1 MGSKKNVRIVITG
14 DSKLKALEE
23 AKKWVLQLEKDVQ
36 EERRNCRTR
45 GLILLGTV
53 LLGAISDEDV
63 KFEIYQQFIEMDAVL
78 KSKNSTAE
86 SKKTAKEKAGKA
98 VLALAKTLQDKLRRE
113 AAPAGEDAS
122 QGGAVPPSETKPS

>member
-63 KFEIYQQFIEMDAVL
+63 KFQIYEQFIEIDAL
-78 KSKNSTAE
+78 QKSKNSTAE

-113 AAPAGEDAS
+113 AAPAGQGVS

>member
-14 DSKLKALEE
+14 DSKMKALEE
-23 AKKWVLQLEKDVQ
+23 ARKWVLQLEKDVQ

-113 AAPAGEDAS
+113 AAPAGEGVS

>member
-23 AKKWVLQLEKDVQ
+23 AKKWVLQLEKEVLEQ
-36 EERRNCRTR
+36 RRNCRTR

-63 KFEIYQQFIEMDAVL
+63 KFQIYEQFIEIDAVQ
-78 KSKNSTAE
+78 KSKNSTVE
-86 SKKTAKEKAGKA
+86 SKKAAKEKAGKT
-98 VLALAKTLQDKLRRE
+98 VIGLAKALSEKLKKE
-113 AAPAGEDAS
+113 AASAGQVAS
-122 QGGAVPPSETKPS
+122 QGGTVPPSETKPS

>member
-63 KFEIYQQFIEMDAVL
+63 KFQIYEQFIEIDAL
-78 KSKNSTAE
+78 QKSKNSTVE
-86 SKKTAKEKAGKA
+86 SKKAAKEKAGKT
-98 VLALAKTLQDKLRRE
+98 VIGLAKALSEKLKKE
-113 AAPAGEDAS
+113 AAPAGQDAS
-122 QGGAVPPSETKPS
+122 QGGTVSPSDTKPS

>member
-14 DSKLKALEE
+14 DSKMKALEE
-23 AKKWVLQLEKDVQ
+23 ARKWVLQLEKDVQ

-53 LLGAISDEDV
+53 LLGAIPEEDT
-63 KFEIYQQFIEMDAVL
+63 KFQIYEQFIEIDAVL

-86 SKKTAKEKAGKA
+86 SKKAAKEKAGKT
-98 VLALAKTLQDKLRRE
+98 VIGLAKALSEKLKKE
-113 AAPAGEDAS
+113 AAPAGQAAS
-122 QGGAVPPSETKPS
+122 QGGTVPPKETKS